1 MILQKKKGRCGVL
14 TGILVLCAGALLST
28 MSSFNGVLQGYVGM
42 FGVSLVT
49 HVIGGALL
57 IAWLLIRRER
67 IRLGPMPW
75 YLYSAGIFGLIQV
88 AGSSLCVM
96 RIGPALMA
104 CLSVAGSISQSIL
117 VDHFGWLGMK
127 REAFRAKRVPGLL
140 VLAVGILIV
149 NFSGRD
155 MALGELAVGNV
166 LYIFLAFF
174 EGGIGVYSRAVN
186 FQATQRLGTANGTL
200 VNYVTASALS
210 LVLLLLTGPAESWT
224 GFSAAPA
231 WVYLGG
237 VCGVAA
243 LVINV
248 TSLKKLT
255 MFQSGVLMLAGQL
268 SCSALLDGVLFHS
281 MSPGKLLGVF
291 AVAIGVVW
299 DKKTT
304 LAQ

>member
-1 MILQKKKGRCGVL
+1 MLTGALVFFAGVL
-14 TGILVLCAGALLST
+14 LAT
-28 MSSFNGVLQGYVGM
+28 MSSFNGVLQGHVGM

-49 HVIGGALL
+49 HVIGGVLL
-57 IAWLLIRRER
+57 IAWLLFRRER

-75 YLYSAGIFGLIQV
+75 YLYSAGLFGLIQV

-96 RIGPALMA
+96 HIGPALTA

-127 REAFRAKRVPGLL
+127 KEPFRVKRVPGLL

-149 NFSGRD
+149 NFGGKG
-155 MALGELAVGNV
+155 GELGKLGLEN
-166 LYIFLAFF
+166 LFYIFLAFF
-174 EGGIGVYSRAVN
+174 EGAIGVYSRAVN

-200 VNYVTASALS
+200 INYLTASLLS
-210 LVLLLLTGPAESWT
+210 LVMLLLTGSAESWV
-224 GFSAAPA
+224 GFAAAPA

-268 SCSALLDGVLFHS
+268 SCSAALDALLFHS
-281 MSPGKLLGVF
+281 MSWGKLLGVCV
-291 AVAIGVVW
+291 VAIGVAW
-299 DKKTT
+299 DKKIT
-304 LAQ
+304 LAQGRQE